1 MTIWYTGQQE
11 EAIGQTPDDLP
22 SNWWMGWTPSMIST
36 TPRQDLLFLRAWVQG
51 DWRTIN
57 NMDRS
62 YLYDRGISP
71 SKGAAVPGTDPVR
84 GFIPPIGLTGGLLS
98 GPRPQ
103 PVSELSEPPAPA
115 PSLSVG
121 PRLPS
126 DPRPIG
132 RTVFTGLPG
141 GVRAW
146 LVSQDRCGVIHVAL
160 DVTSLRLILGT
171 DRPAIADARI
181 GSTDV
186 MVMSPESGQTVVR
199 ARDGS
204 VVGRAPSLVIAVR
217 DGRTTDIPAGLVD
230 DAVSLVLDPKAGL
243 GWVLTVD
250 LPGSDRDGDRTGAG
264 DDDGES

>member
-1 MTIWYTGQQE
+1 MTIWYSGQQE
-11 EAIGQTPDDLP
+11 EAIGQTPDLP
-22 SNWWMGWTPSMIST
+22 PNWWMGWTPSMIST

-62 YLYDRGISP
+62 YLCDRGIVP
-71 SKGAAVPGTDPVR
+71 SKGAAVPDIDPAR
-84 GFIPPIGLTGGLLS
+84 GFVPPIGLTGGLLT

-103 PVSELSEPPAPA
+103 PASELSEAPAPSPAPAPA
-115 PSLSVG
+115 PSG
-121 PRLPS
+121 PRFPS
-126 DPRPIG
+126 DPRPVG

-171 DRPAIADARI
+171 DHPAIADARI
-181 GSTDV
+181 GSTDI
-186 MVMSPESGQTVVR
+186 MVMSPESGRAVVR
-199 ARDGS
+199 ARDGT
-204 VVGRAPSLVIAVR
+204 VVGRDPSLVLAVR
-217 DGRTTDIPAGLVD
+217 DGRTADMPAGLVD

-243 GWVLTVD
+243 GWVLAVD
-250 LPGSDRDGDRTGAG
+250 LPDRDGAG
-264 DDDGES
+264 DGDGES